1 MQPPPTV
8 YLDNAATT
16 RVAPEVIASMLP
28 FHACAFGN
36 ASSHHRLGFQARRAL
51 ERSRACVAT
60 ALGCRPAELVFTSGG
75 TEANNLALFGGVAGA
90 RCFQPHVV
98 ISAVEH
104 PSVARAAEVLARRGV
119 GVTRVGVDPQ
129 CRVDPR
135 AVMEA
140 VRPGTVLVSVML
152 VNHEVG
158 AIQPVAEIARC
169 LQGRPT
175 LLHADAVQAFGKLP
189 FTVSALGVDL
199 LSVSAHK
206 IHGPKG
212 VGALFVRQGVCLGPR
227 QVGGDQ
233 EHGLRAGT
241 ENVPAIVGFATAVQ
255 LLQRRGCDAMRQVAG
270 RRDWFE
276 REVLRSIPGVSVN
289 GGRAPRVAHIAN
301 LSFAG
306 VPSRWLVAQLDACG
320 VLASPGA
327 ACACA
332 RSAPSPVLLAM
343 GHSAMAARWAVR
355 FSLSVETTADQL
367 SRGVEVLCRLTRYGR
382 AHGSPRP
389 SPNHPTMLN
398 VKMRPLEL
406 GVAS

>member
-1 MQPPPTV
+1 MDPPPTV

-16 RVAPEVIASMLP
+16 RVAPEVIAAMLP

-36 ASSHHRLGFQARRAL
+36 ASSRHRLGFQARRAL
-51 ERSRACVAT
+51 ERSRACIAA
-60 ALGCRPAELVFTSGG
+60 ALGCRPAELVLTSGG

-90 RCFQPHVV
+90 RCSQPHVV

-104 PSVARAAEVLARRGV
+104 PSVARAAEVLERRGV
-119 GVTRVGVDPQ
+119 GLTRVGVDAQ

-135 AVMEA
+135 AVMAA

-158 AIQPVAEIARC
+158 TIQPVAEIARC
-169 LQGRPT
+169 LQGRPM

-189 FTVSALGVDL
+189 LTVSGLGVDL

-212 VGALFVRQGVCLGPR
+212 VGALYVRRGVSLGPR
-227 QVGGDQ
+227 QMGGDQ

-241 ENVPAIVGFATAVQ
+241 ENVPAIVGFATAVK
-255 LLQRRGCDAMRQVAG
+255 LVHRRGYDAMRRVAG
-270 RRDWFE
+270 LRDAFE
-276 REVLRSIPGVSVN
+276 REILRSIPGASVN
-289 GGRAPRVAHIAN
+289 GGRVARAGHISN
-301 LSFAG
+301 LNFPG

-327 ACACA
+327 ACSCA
-332 RSAPSPVLLAM
+332 RPAPSPVLLAM
-343 GHSAMAARWAVR
+343 GHTAATSRWAVR
-355 FSLSVETTADQL
+355 FSLSVETTVDQL
-367 SRGVEVLCRLTRYGR
+367 TRSVEVLRRLTRCWR
-382 AHGSPRP
+382 HPCSLRP
-389 SPNHPTMLN
+389 P
-398 VKMRPLEL
+398 KC
-406 GVAS
+406 